1 MPTIKSAQ
9 DIRYRINGET
19 TPGFLAVPQTTT
31 PAAGIIVIQEVW
43 GLNDD
48 VRRICRMFAEAG
60 YAALAPDLYQGKM
73 SMEMEEARKL
83 RMAMQMDRAN
93 KDVDVAIKYLKDLPE
108 VRGGPVFMIGFCMG
122 GGLVL
127 ANAIRGADIAAGAS
141 FYGGGQQ
148 DAREIAKI
156 RVPMYC
162 AYGADDQGIPPARVE
177 EVRKALNDAK
187 ITNEVHVFQ
196 GAGHSF
202 FNTARPDFHRP
213 TQAKEAFEQVK
224 SFFDRARQA
233 QPASARR

>member
-1 MPTIKSAQ
+1 MPPLKTAQ
-9 DIRYRINGET
+9 DIRYRVNGET
-19 TPGFLAVPQTTT
+19 TPGYLAVPQRTS
-31 PAAGIIVIQEVW
+31 PGPGIVVVQEVW

-48 VRRICRMFAEAG
+48 IRRICRMFAEAG

-93 KDVDVAIKYLKDLPE
+93 KNVDVAIKYLKDLPE

-122 GGLVL
+122 GGLTM
-127 ANAIRGADIAAGAS
+127 ANAIRGADIAAAAC

-148 DAREIAKI
+148 DAEEIARI
-156 RVPMYC
+156 RVPVYC
-162 AYGADDQGIPPARVE
+162 AYGAEDQGIPMSRVD

-187 ITNEVHVFQ
+187 IPNEVHVFQ

-202 FNTARPDFHRP
+202 FNTARPDHYRP
-213 TQAKEAFEQVK
+213 RQSQEAFEQVRA
-224 SFFDRARQA
+224 FFDRATKA
-233 QPASARR
+233 QRVPAGR

>member
-1 MPTIKSAQ
+1 
-9 DIRYRINGET
+9 
-19 TPGFLAVPQTTT
+19 
-31 PAAGIIVIQEVW
+31 
-43 GLNDD
+43 
-48 VRRICRMFAEAG
+48 MFAEAG

-73 SMEMEEARKL
+73 SMEIEEARKL
-83 RMAMQMDRAN
+83 CMAMQMDRAN
-93 KDVDVAIKYLKDLPE
+93 KDVDLAIKYLKDLPE
-108 VRGGPVFMIGFCMG
+108 VRGGPIFMIGFCMG

-148 DAREIAKI
+148 DPKEIAKI

-196 GAGHSF
+196 GAGHFF
-202 FNTARPDFHRP
+202 FNTARPDAYRP
-213 TQAKEAFEQVK
+213 TQAKEAFAGEGL
-224 SFFDRARQA
+224 FLTRARQA
-233 QPASARR
+233 QKAPARR